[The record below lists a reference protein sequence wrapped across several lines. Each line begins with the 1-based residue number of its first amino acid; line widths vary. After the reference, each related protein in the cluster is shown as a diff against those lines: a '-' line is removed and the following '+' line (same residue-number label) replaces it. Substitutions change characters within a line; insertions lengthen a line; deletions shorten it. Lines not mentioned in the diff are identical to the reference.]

1 MLDDKRIKEAGNNV
15 RQYLE
20 EGLLK
25 KEKFNGIIFKI
36 LQNNAK
42 ESLEVANFLA
52 KNEKSDLWI
61 VITSYYSMYYIANAV
76 LYRLGYKVGEKISHK
91 ITADALIIF
100 VRKKLAESI
109 LKDYEEAKDEALAML
124 KSDELLQS
132 FDFERK
138 KRSFI
143 QYQTK
148 EFEKHSKAETSFTRA
163 KKFILEMEKLL

>member
-1 MLDDKRIKEAGNNV
+1 MLSEKRIKEAKNNIKN
-15 RQYLE
+15 YLE

-25 KEKFNGIIFKI
+25 KEKFNEIVFKV

-52 KNEKSDLWI
+52 KNKKSDLWI
-61 VITSYYSMYYIANAV
+61 VIASYYSMYYIANAA
-76 LYRLGYKVGEKISHK
+76 LYRIGYKIGEKISHK
-91 ITADALIIF
+91 ITADALIVFI
-100 VRKKLAESI
+100 RKKLAASI

-138 KRSFI
+138 KRGFI
-143 QYQTK
+143 QYQTQ
-148 EFEKHSKAETSFTRA
+148 ELEKHSKAKTSLDRA
-163 KKFILEMEKLL
+163 KKFMLEMEKLL